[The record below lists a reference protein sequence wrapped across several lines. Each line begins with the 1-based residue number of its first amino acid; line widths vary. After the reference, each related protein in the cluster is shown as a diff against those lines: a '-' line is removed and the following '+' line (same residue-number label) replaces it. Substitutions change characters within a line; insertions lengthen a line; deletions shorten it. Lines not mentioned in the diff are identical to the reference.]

1 MSEIIKIF
9 RVIFKRVISC
19 SNTTYPYVFFFFS
32 FSAFESTI
40 SSKVRYISSLSE
52 SEVSLPKKKKIEQ
65 LYDAVSS
72 PSPKAE
78 TTPLPLR
85 PPSTIAARVP
95 RISLRETIST
105 PHRSPCLNSDY
116 VYVFLIFFSN
126 IHDC

>member
-52 SEVSLPKKKKIEQ
+52 SEVCLPKKKKTEQ
-65 LYDAVSS
+65 LYDAVS
-72 PSPKAE
+72 
-78 TTPLPLR
+78 
-85 PPSTIAARVP
+85 
-95 RISLRETIST
+95 
-105 PHRSPCLNSDY
+105 
-116 VYVFLIFFSN
+116 
-126 IHDC
+126 